1 MAIFNGGFLRGGQQ
15 RDGPDRLGL
24 EKNGPI
30 MSVEIVVPFSLAKHL
45 RGKKIAVPAPIKG
58 LALIDSGASTS
69 CVDSQVIGR
78 LGVKPIGVGI
88 ALTAGGACEQ
98 NLYPARFNFPEGKLS
113 FEFSSVMGVDLK
125 EQTIMGRKLVALV
138 GRDVLSECVFV
149 YNGLQASYTFAL

>member
-1 MAIFNGGFLRGGQQ
+1 MIKGQQ
-15 RDGPDRLGL
+15 RDVPDCLAL

-30 MSVEIVVPFSLAKHL
+30 INVEIAIPLSLAKHL
-45 RGKKIAVPAPIKG
+45 RGEKVAVPAPIKG

-98 NLYPARFNFPEGKLS
+98 NLYPARFDFPEGKIS

-125 EQTIMGRKLVALV
+125 EQTIMGRRLVALV
-138 GRDVLSECVFV
+138 GRDVLSGCVFV